1 MRQNMTILILMTGL
15 ILFLGTHS
23 YSMQRGNRAALV
35 AKVGPE
41 IYKVVYS
48 VLSLIGFVL
57 IVWGYASY
65 RSAGYIPLW
74 DPPTWTR
81 HLAALIM
88 LPALPLLLSSFG
100 HGFIKAQ
107 LKHPMILA
115 VKTWALAHL
124 LANGDLG
131 SIILFGSFLAWAVV
145 AFISMRRRP
154 AEEGPALIPNPG
166 HDATAVIGGVV
177 FYLAMIFGLHR
188 YLIGVGVFG

>member
-1 MRQNMTILILMTGL
+1 MGLALLITGL

-23 YSMQRGNRAALV
+23 YSMRRASRAALV

-41 IYKVVYS
+41 VYKVVYS

-57 IVWGYASY
+57 IIWGYGSY

-88 LPALPLLLSSFG
+88 LPALPLLLASFG
-100 HGFIKAQ
+100 YGFIKAR

-115 VKTWALAHL
+115 VKTWSLAHL

-131 SIILFGSFLAWAVV
+131 SVILFGTFLAWAVV
-145 AFISMRRRP
+145 AFINMRRRP
-154 AEEGPALIPNPG
+154 AEEEPTPIPNPG
-166 HDATAVIGGVV
+166 HDATAVLGGLF
-177 FYLAMIFGLHR
+177 FYAAMIFGLHR